1 MKETLKKRK
10 ELELVAKKV
19 AEKEYVKQFVLETLL
34 ELKNEKKR
42 EAFIKDLV
50 KTDVLEYS
58 VKNKIDL
65 NNKQDIKKVKNF
77 MNLKLKE
84 HNDKIASLVINPQ
97 MLEAMKEGYKT
108 LLKDTEF
115 LEQQKMKAQ
124 KQRNINTKSGLRK
137 KEEKQ
142 TAKNVNVNSAYEK
155 VINEAY
161 EGLLKEAEFLE
172 QQKMKAQKQ
181 HDVSKKNGLNFDK
194 EKKEIGGDV
203 KQNTADISTHILDQ
217 DFGL

>member
-1 MKETLKKRK
+1 MNGNKNQK
-10 ELELVAKKV
+10 ELQKVAK
-19 AEKEYVKQFVLETLL
+19 KEYVKQFVLSTLL

-42 EAFIKDLV
+42 EAFIKELV
-50 KTDVLEYS
+50 KSDVLEYS

-77 MNLKLKE
+77 MKLKFKE
-84 HNDKIASLVINPQ
+84 HNDKFASLVINPQ

-115 LEQQKMKAQ
+115 L
-124 KQRNINTKSGLRK
+124 
-137 KEEKQ
+137 
-142 TAKNVNVNSAYEK
+142 
-155 VINEAY
+155 
-161 EGLLKEAEFLE
+161 

-194 EKKEIGGDV
+194 EKKEIGGGV
-203 KQNTADISTHILDQ
+203 KKNTADISTHILDQ
-217 DFGL
+217 DFGI

>member
-1 MKETLKKRK
+1 MNGNKTYQKELQKVAHKEYLKELISADVVEMAEQGKKHITKEEFEELYKKNKKLMKETLKKRK
-10 ELELVAKKV
+10 ELELVAKK
-19 AEKEYVKQFVLETLL
+19 ALQKEYVKQFVLSTLL

-50 KTDVLEYS
+50 KSDVLEYS

-124 KQRNINTKSGLRK
+124 KQ
-137 KEEKQ
+137 
-142 TAKNVNVNSAYEK
+142 
-155 VINEAY
+155 
-161 EGLLKEAEFLE
+161 
-172 QQKMKAQKQ
+172 
-181 HDVSKKNGLNFDK
+181 HDVSKKSGLNFDK
-194 EKKEIGGDV
+194 AKKEIGGDV

-217 DFGL
+217 EFGI